1 MKISRSIFLTIVN
14 NFLSW
19 VVCKSSKDSILR
31 MLYCKTFL
39 HWNQVMQCWKKPG
52 RLCQVCCLRCKLYHS
67 LLALIKTYQNIDN
80 KRRRL
85 PSFELPGDIYTS
97 DEIDV
102 LWHKLYT
109 CDGGGHAILHLK
121 NLSKFVSDLMSLPHS
136 KAECERIFRA
146 VNLTKTKIVFYS
158 NHQLNRITKNIL
170 YGEIAEKGNVGSSG
184 ETETEDNEDVSM
196 PSYH

>member
-1 MKISRSIFLTIVN
+1 
-14 NFLSW
+14 
-19 VVCKSSKDSILR
+19 
-31 MLYCKTFL
+31 
-39 HWNQVMQCWKKPG
+39 
-52 RLCQVCCLRCKLYHS
+52 
-67 LLALIKTYQNIDN
+67 
-80 KRRRL
+80 
-85 PSFELPGDIYTS
+85 
-97 DEIDV
+97 
-102 LWHKLYT
+102 
-109 CDGGGHAILHLK
+109 
-121 NLSKFVSDLMSLPHS
+121 MSLPHS